1 MNTLDFIEK
10 DFVKTDLPAFQPGD
24 TVRVHVR
31 IKESETKERLQ
42 VFEGVVIAM
51 KHSGSRA
58 SFTVRKSSW
67 GVGVERIFPMHAT
80 IIDHIDV
87 VKHSRVRRAKL
98 YYLRKL
104 RGKAARLRDR
114 AHRTEV
120 PATGNA
126 VREAAQ
132 EKSSDDTME

>member
-1 MNTLDFIEK
+1 MNTLDFVEK
-10 DFVKTDLPAFQPGD
+10 DFVKANIPSFQPGD

-31 IKESETKERLQ
+31 IKESENKERLQ

-51 KHSGSRA
+51 KHGGPRA

-67 GVGVERIFPMHAT
+67 GVGVERIFPLHAT

-87 VKHSRVRRAKL
+87 VKHARVRRAKL

-104 RGKAARLRDR
+104 RGKAARLRDKAR
-114 AHRTEV
+114 RVEV
-120 PATGNA
+120 PVTGTGPQ
-126 VREAAQ
+126 EASAP
-132 EKSSDDTME
+132 ETPSETTE